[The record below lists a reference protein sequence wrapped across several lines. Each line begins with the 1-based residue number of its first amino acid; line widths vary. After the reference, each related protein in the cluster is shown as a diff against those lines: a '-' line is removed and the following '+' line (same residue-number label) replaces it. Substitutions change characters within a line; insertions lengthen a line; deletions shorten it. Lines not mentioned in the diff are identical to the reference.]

1 MFALNFKSGVIL
13 VEMLVNIIVI
23 GCILTVALNLMTISL
38 TTIGQERVYTKQL
51 QINTFIQDDSLL
63 ATDIKVINKC
73 LEIDTNDQV
82 IQYCFKGDDFI
93 RTSNGTGY
101 ERLISNVEGEFV
113 NEKIISI
120 KLKDGKV
127 KYILPIWSKY

>member
-38 TTIGQERVYTKQL
+38 TTIGQERVYAKQL
-51 QINTFIQDDSLL
+51 QTNTFIQADLIA

-127 KYILPIWSKY
+127 KYALPIWSKY

>member
-1 MFALNFKSGVIL
+1 MNFKSGVIL

-38 TTIGQERVYTKQL
+38 TTIDQERVYAKQL
-51 QINTFIQDDSLL
+51 QIDTFILDDLL
-63 ATDIKVINKC
+63 VATDIKVTKKC
-73 LEIDTNDQV
+73 LEINTNDEV

-93 RTSNGTGY
+93 RTSNGSGF
-101 ERLISNVEGEFV
+101 ERLISNIEGEFV

-120 KLKDGKV
+120 KLKDGKT
-127 KYILPIWSKY
+127 KYLLPIWSMD

>member
-38 TTIGQERVYTKQL
+38 TTIDQERVYAKQL
-51 QINTFIQDDSLL
+51 QIDTFILDDLL
-63 ATDIKVINKC
+63 VATDIKVTKKC
-73 LEIDTNDQV
+73 LEINTNDEV

-93 RTSNGTGY
+93 RTSNGSGF
-101 ERLISNVEGEFV
+101 ERLISNIEGEFV

-120 KLKDGKV
+120 KLKDGKT
-127 KYILPIWSKY
+127 KYLLPIWSMD